1 MPEGRRECG
10 LLPNLSII
18 NKCVMTSLMM
28 PAPAA
33 ATMTTMTNTAPI
45 AVTQPGV
52 GKPDVAKIGFIT
64 NNRQGKTILKYKFLL
79 TLYRGLPL
87 TWFRE
92 RITYLF
98 KFVIWCT
105 LHDLNILLPTFF
117 TTLPWC
123 CSIVPL
129 KNINP
134 IWRKDVKKQYCF
146 HHSNLL

>member
-1 MPEGRRECG
+1 
-10 LLPNLSII
+10 
-18 NKCVMTSLMM
+18 MTSLMM

-87 TWFRE
+87 T
-92 RITYLF
+92 
-98 KFVIWCT
+98 
-105 LHDLNILLPTFF
+105 
-117 TTLPWC
+117 
-123 CSIVPL
+123 
-129 KNINP
+129 
-134 IWRKDVKKQYCF
+134 
-146 HHSNLL
+146 